1 MTIRN
6 VYLTTESGDE
16 YTAKTAKLYPR
27 YVVIRGVQISLDEVV
42 RLDYDLEITGEV
54 VTSNE

>member
-6 VYLTTESGDE
+6 VYLTTDTGDE

-42 RLDYDLEITGEV
+42 RLDYDMEV
-54 VTSNE
+54 SNA

>member
-1 MTIRN
+1 MTIHN
-6 VYLTTESGDE
+6 VYLTTDAGDE

-42 RLDYDLEITGEV
+42 RLDYDMEV
-54 VTSNE
+54 VNA